1 METVT
6 PLYALP
12 CGHLLC
18 EADMKSLGFESE
30 LATTDYREWLY
41 SSIRLLIDT
50 VWRSLLATRTL
61 LHIAIFYFAITDPG
75 APIQAIHDVLSM
87 MSGALLWLLL
97 ALLSLWLAASL
108 RGCCCCPR
116 LPVLLLS

>member
-18 EADMKSLGFESE
+18 EADMISLGFESE
-30 LATTDYREWLY
+30 LAATDYREWLCNGA
-41 SSIRLLIDT
+41 RLLIDT
-50 VWRSLLATRTL
+50 AWRSLLATRTL

-75 APIQAIHDVLSM
+75 APIQAIHDALSL
-87 MSGALLWLLL
+87 MSGAMLRLLL
-97 ALLSLWLAASL
+97 ALLPL
-108 RGCCCCPR
+108 R
-116 LPVLLLS
+116 LLLPLLALLL